1 MKDLIKQFPNESR
14 KRQKPIAL
22 IDNTPDNPEFKKR
35 FFRELF
41 STLMIVAGFVI
52 AGIVILILMG
62 LLKLV
67 GVKEL

>member
-1 MKDLIKQFPNESR
+1 MQDLIKQFPNESR
-14 KRQKPIAL
+14 KRQKPIVL
-22 IDNTPDNPEFKKR
+22 IDNTPDNPAFKKR

-52 AGIVILILMG
+52 AGIIILILMG